1 MTPGRLHQITEWMHA
16 HSIRSLH
23 DAIRAGLERAG
34 EGGCDD
40 TPDISEG
47 TTP

>member
-16 HSIRSLH
+16 HSIRSLR

-34 EGGCDD
+34 EAGCD
-40 TPDISEG
+40 EG
-47 TTP
+47 EEVADA